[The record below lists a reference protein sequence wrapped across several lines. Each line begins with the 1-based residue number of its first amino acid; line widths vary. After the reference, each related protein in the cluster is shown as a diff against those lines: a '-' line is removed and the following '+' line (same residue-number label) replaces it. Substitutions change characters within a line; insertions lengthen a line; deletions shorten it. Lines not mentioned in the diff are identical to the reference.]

1 MTTFSPFCFFQTL
14 LDFGQS
20 PNCRDRGGLTPLYV
34 NILCDPDKR
43 ICHRLLYEHSEI
55 GVSNTEGLQ
64 EIHQASAFSFV
75 LNRVSLSGF
84 TVFTCA
90 CLRWTYFEAVSRRM
104 YYSSIKLD
112 VVLYLI
118 SKIWYSLT
126 KQDTLTQNTS
136 PKRGQILKHFV
147 VHALTEISLFN
158 RSYLQNMRTN
168 SLI

>member
-64 EIHQASAFSFV
+64 EIHQASAFFFRFESGIAFWIHSFHMRLFA
-75 LNRVSLSGF
+75 LN
-84 TVFTCA
+84 
-90 CLRWTYFEAVSRRM
+90 
-104 YYSSIKLD
+104 
-112 VVLYLI
+112 
-118 SKIWYSLT
+118 
-126 KQDTLTQNTS
+126 
-136 PKRGQILKHFV
+136 
-147 VHALTEISLFN
+147 LF
-158 RSYLQNMRTN
+158 
-168 SLI
+168 